1 MKFGIIANILKK
13 DIALILLQIIEEI
26 SKQNYDFV
34 LSNDVYENIYESIK
48 HKTNIKH
55 IDKNKI
61 TENCDILISIG
72 GDGTMLNAAYLVR
85 NTGIPILGVNYGKLG
100 FLAEFDLQS
109 LKMFLNE
116 VKDKKYIVEDR
127 ICLTAKSEESNEEM
141 FAIND
146 FVIDKG
152 PWQKM
157 IELEIFVDDEYVTSF
172 MADGIIVA
180 TPTGTTGYSL
190 STGGPIVNPKA
201 DVITLSP
208 IAPHTL
214 TMRPLVISSKQK
226 IKIIAHSPFDKI
238 QVSSDGQRVNYF
250 KPPTKIFIEKSK
262 NPIKLVHLSKSNYYE
277 ILRSKLY
284 WGIDIRKSN

>member
-1 MKFGIIANILKK
+1 MKFGIVANTLKNDITKIVNHIIKEIGNHNFNLILSDELKK
-13 DIALILLQIIEEI
+13 LKLENSNTFQKLQFVKPEEI
-26 SKQNYDFV
+26 IN
-34 LSNDVYENIYESIK
+34 
-48 HKTNIKH
+48 H
-55 IDKNKI
+55 
-61 TENCDILISIG
+61 CDILISIG
-72 GDGTMLNAAYLVR
+72 GDGTMLSSAYLVR
-85 NTGIPILGVNYGKLG
+85 NSNIPLLGVNFGKLG
-100 FLAEFDLQS
+100 FLAEFDMDS
-109 LKMFLNE
+109 LKIFLNE
-116 VKDKKYIVEDR
+116 VQEKKFVVEDR
-127 ICLTAKSEESNEEM
+127 IALVAKNEHNDEEL

-157 IELEIFVDDEYVTSF
+157 IELEIYIDDEYVTTF
-172 MADGIIVA
+172 MADGIIIA
-180 TPTGTTGYSL
+180 TPTGSTGYSL

-226 IKIIAHSPFDKI
+226 INIIAHSPFEKI
-238 QVSSDGQRVNYF
+238 QVSSDGQRVSYF
-250 KPPTKIFIEKSK
+250 KPPINLLIEKSK

-284 WGIDIRKSN
+284 WGIDVRKTN